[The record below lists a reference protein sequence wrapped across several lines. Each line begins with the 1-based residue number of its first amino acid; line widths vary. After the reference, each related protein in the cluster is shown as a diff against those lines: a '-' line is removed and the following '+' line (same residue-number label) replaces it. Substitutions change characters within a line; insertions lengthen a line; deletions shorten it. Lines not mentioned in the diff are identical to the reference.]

1 MEKVFT
7 VGEFKARFSEALE
20 AVRQGKQV
28 QITYGRGRKTVAVLS
43 PPLAK
48 KQSRKLGR
56 LLGKIKVGI
65 ANDWKLDDG
74 DFLNS

>member
-7 VGEFKARFSEALE
+7 VGEFKARFPEALE
-20 AVRQGKQV
+20 AVRQGKRV
-28 QITYGRGRKTVAVLS
+28 QITYGRGRKPVAVLS
-43 PPLAK
+43 PPLAEN
-48 KQSRKLGR
+48 QPRKLGR
-56 LLGKIKVGI
+56 LRGKIKVGI